1 MGHVRNSKL
10 ARHARP
16 APSTE
21 AAGRA
26 GGDLKSDQQ
35 AVRRLLANPNHRIK
49 IPIEVVD
56 RYDSQKARALA
67 RYREVGTVR
76 GACHAAGIGRRTWYN
91 WLEEDRDFASLVQEV
106 RDDVADELEEEAS
119 RRAKAQNGSDKL
131 LIFLLKALRPS
142 KYRENVKVDMV
153 SPIVREKVRQT
164 VSIIRTELD
173 ATAAARLLNRLN
185 EVWK

>member
-1 MGHVRNSKL
+1 MRAFHQSQRC
-10 ARHARP
+10 
-16 APSTE
+16 
-21 AAGRA
+21 GRA
-26 GGDLKSDQQ
+26 GGDLKSDQRE
-35 AVRRLLANPNHRIK
+35 VKRRFAKPNHRAK
-49 IPIEVVD
+49 IPMEVVD
-56 RYDSQKARALA
+56 SADAQKARALA

-91 WLEEDRDFASLVQEV
+91 WLEEDRRFASLVQEA

-173 ATAAARLLNRLN
+173 APAAARVLNRLN
-185 EVWK
+185 EVWR